1 MSSTRLDIRLL
12 AYRILVIAGVLVLG
26 SRLWDL
32 QIVREQE
39 FSYRADRNRFR
50 LVTVDAPRG
59 IIYDREGRIVARNAP
74 SFTIS
79 IVPAVLPDGEAARD
93 GVFDRLAILMETS
106 GEAEWTAVGAG
117 VFKPGVALPEASI
130 RSSIEESFL
139 QNRGAPYTPVPVAT
153 NVDRQVAFLVEEEH
167 LNLPGVVVQVE
178 ALRYYPYGPS
188 LSHVLG
194 YAGYMPAEL
203 ADHYLNQSLEDYQI
217 GDRVG
222 LTGVELVCE
231 EELRGLKGRKHVEV
245 DVYEHEVNLLAE
257 IPPSPGY
264 NVILTIDVDFQQ
276 VVEAALREGMRAARE
291 QLTIENDAFC
301 RSAVAVAMNPQTGEI
316 LAMVSLPSYDDNLF
330 SGRISAEDLAQ
341 LHSDSRRPLVNH
353 AIGGQYPPGST
364 FKPFVAA
371 GALQEGIVTVGT
383 EFTCEGTLLLPNKY
397 FPDNPELAQTF
408 HCWKEQGHG
417 SLNVVEA
424 IQHSCDIFFYQL
436 AGGYEEFGGLG
447 VEKLG
452 EYVRLFGYGEPT
464 GIDLPG
470 ESSGLV
476 AGDRWKRQNY
486 GESWVTG
493 DTYNAAIGQGFVLAT
508 PLQVLNSTAAIASY
522 GTLYRPQVVYR
533 VENTEGQTVRSFV
546 PEVIREIL
554 VDQEYLSLI
563 RQGMRDAVTHG
574 TAWLLD
580 MPEIAVA
587 GKTGTA
593 EYPAVDEE
601 GNLIRDEDGYLPTH
615 AWFTAFAPF
624 DDPEIALVVFVEGG
638 GEGSQV
644 AVPIAGNILRH
655 YFGLPE
661 ALPTPPPELPVVQP
675 Q

>member
-1 MSSTRLDIRLL
+1 
-12 AYRILVIAGVLVLG
+12 VLG
-26 SRLWDL
+26 TRLWDL

-59 IIYDREGRIVARNAP
+59 IIYDRRGRIVARNTP

-79 IVPAVLPDGEAARD
+79 IVPGVLPDEEAVRD
-93 GVFDRLAILMETS
+93 AVFDRLAVLMEMS
-106 GEAEWTAVGAG
+106 GEAAQTAIGIE
-117 VFKPGVALPEASI
+117 VFKPGVASPEASI
-130 RSSIEESFL
+130 RSSIEEAFR

-153 NVDRQVAFLVEEEH
+153 NVDRQIAFLVEEEH

-188 LSHVLG
+188 LSHILG

-203 ADHYLNQSLEDYQI
+203 ADHYLNQSSEDYQI

-222 LTGVELVCE
+222 LMGVELIYE
-231 EELRGLKGRKHVEV
+231 KELRGIKGRKHVEV

-257 IPPSPGY
+257 DSPSPGS

-276 VVEAALREGMRAARE
+276 VVEAALREGMRDARE

-341 LHSDSRRPLVNH
+341 LNSDSRRPLVNH
-353 AIGGQYPPGST
+353 AIGGQYPPGSS

-371 GALQEGIVTVGT
+371 GALQEGIATAST
-383 EFTCEGTLLLPNKY
+383 KFTCKGTLLLPNKY
-397 FPDNPELAQTF
+397 FPDDPELAQTF
-408 HCWKEQGHG
+408 YCWREQGHG
-417 SLNVVEA
+417 SLNMIQA
-424 IQHSCDIFFYQL
+424 IQHSCDIYFYQL
-436 AGGYEEFGGLG
+436 AGGYEDFPGLG
-447 VEKLG
+447 IEKLG
-452 EYVRLFGYGEPT
+452 EYARVFGYGEPT

-476 AGDRWKRQNY
+476 PSDRWKRQNY
-486 GESWVTG
+486 GENWVTG

-508 PLQVLNSTAAIASY
+508 PLQVLNSTAAIANY
-522 GTLYRPQVVYR
+522 GTLYRPQVVYA
-533 VENTEGQTVRSFV
+533 VEDAEGQTVRSFN
-546 PEVIREIL
+546 PEVIREIP

-593 EYPAVDEE
+593 EYPAVDED
-601 GNLIRDEDGYLPTH
+601 GNLIRDEDGHLPTH

-624 DDPEIALVVFVEGG
+624 DDPEIALVIFVEGG
-638 GEGSQV
+638 GEGSQI
-644 AVPIAGNILRH
+644 AVPITGKILRH

-661 ALPTPPPELPVVQP
+661 ALPVPLPELPVVQS

>member
-1 MSSTRLDIRLL
+1 M
-12 AYRILVIAGVLVLG
+12 LVVGV
-26 SRLWDL
+26 RLWDL
-32 QIVREQE
+32 QIGREEE
-39 FSYRADRNRFR
+39 FRYRADRNRFR
-50 LVTVDAPRG
+50 LITVDAPRG
-59 IIYDREGRIVARNAP
+59 IIYDRQGRIVARNAP

-79 IVPAVLPDGEAARD
+79 IVPAVLPDEGVARD
-93 GVFDRLAILMETS
+93 VVFDRLAALMGTP
-106 GEAEWTAVGAG
+106 GEIERTAVGTG
-117 VFKPGVALPEASI
+117 VFKPGVALPQASI

-139 QNRGAPYTPVPVAT
+139 QNRGAPYTPVPIAT
-153 NVDRQVAFLVEEEH
+153 NVDRQIAFLVEEEH
-167 LNLPGVVVQVE
+167 HNLPGVVVQVD
-178 ALRYYPYGPS
+178 ALRRYPYGPL

-194 YAGYMPAEL
+194 YAGRMPAEL
-203 ADHYLNQSLEDYQI
+203 ADYYLNQSSEDYQI
-217 GDRVG
+217 ADRVG

-231 EELRGLKGRKHVEV
+231 KELRGLKGRKHVEV
-245 DVYEHEVNLLAE
+245 DVFEHEVNVLAE
-257 IPPSPGY
+257 EPSGPGH

-276 VVEAALREGMRAARE
+276 VVETALREGMRDARE
-291 QLTIENDAFC
+291 RSTIESEALC
-301 RSAVAVAMNPQTGEI
+301 HSAVAVAMNPQTGEI

-330 SGRISAEDLAQ
+330 SGTISAEDLAQ
-341 LHSDSRRPLVNH
+341 LNSDSRRPLVNH
-353 AIGGQYPPGST
+353 AIGGQYPPGSV

-371 GALQEGIVTVGT
+371 GALQEGIVTANT
-383 EFTCEGTLLLPNKY
+383 RFTCEGTLLLPNKY

-417 SLNVVEA
+417 SLNIVQA
-424 IQHSCDIFFYQL
+424 IQHSCDIYFYQL
-436 AGGYEEFGGLG
+436 AGGYEDFGGLG
-447 VEKLG
+447 IEKLG

-493 DTYNAAIGQGFVLAT
+493 DTYNAAIGQGFILAT
-508 PLQVLNSTAAIASY
+508 PLQVLNSTAAIASF
-522 GTLYRPQVVYR
+522 GTLYQPQVVYR
-533 VENTEGQTVRSFV
+533 IEDAEGQTVRSFSPKV
-546 PEVIREIL
+546 AREIP
-554 VDQEYLSLI
+554 VDQEYLLLI

-580 MPEIAVA
+580 VPEIAVA

-593 EYPAVDEE
+593 EYPVVDEA
-601 GNLIRDEDGYLPTH
+601 GYLIRGEEGHLPTH

-644 AVPIAGNILRH
+644 AVPIAGKILRH

-661 ALPTPPPELPVVQP
+661 ALLSPMPELPVVQP